1 MPLPVRV
8 NNFWSR
14 SYIEYERNEDRNKN
28 KTILKETYLN
38 KIRTYLKDIM
48 TSLKKSDTWKI
59 QLTISI
65 NFTSCKDGD
74 EERVMHS
81 KSDNIEII
89 INNKADEEVAEFFQS
104 LLSRGLESSMKVGS
118 SMKPSSVRVGLESS
132 MKSIVILSLTLFI
145 YCILNVIKQIQIQV
159 DHISVLKPKFVFL
172 DGNLRKAAG
181 GF

>member
-1 MPLPVRV
+1 M
-8 NNFWSR
+8 N
-14 SYIEYERNEDRNKN
+14 
-28 KTILKETYLN
+28 
-38 KIRTYLKDIM
+38 
-48 TSLKKSDTWKI
+48 SLKKSDTWKI

-89 INNKADEEVAEFFQS
+89 INDKADEEVAEFFQS

-118 SMKPSSVRVGLESS
+118 SMELSSVRLGLESS
-132 MKSIVILSLTLFI
+132 MKGIVILSLTLFI

-181 GF
+181 GS